1 MTRGKTTCR
10 ILKEIRRQIA
20 EANDIEF
27 VTSECRYQGECAGTC
42 PKCEA
47 EVRYLETRLAARQL
61 AGKAVALAGISAAMF
76 LTGCGSVGADDKETN
91 VSDTVPPIETESA
104 DSVAVDS
111 VEAFSITKKSQRI
124 VRGEVIA
131 EDTLKEIPI
140 DDDRIYECVE
150 EKPVFSGGD
159 EYALIRYVQS
169 HIRYPKRAKAN
180 SVEGRVVVQ
189 FVITK
194 TGDIGEI
201 KVVKGKDPDLDKE
214 AVRIVRRLPKFTPAK
229 MNGYPVNS
237 WWTVPVDF
245 QLKE

>member
-1 MTRGKTTCR
+1 MTCR

-20 EANDIEF
+20 EANDIEY

-47 EVRYLETRLAARQL
+47 EVRYLESRLAARQL

-76 LTGCGSVGADDKETN
+76 LTGCGCVGSDDSETN
-91 VSDTVPPIETESA
+91 VSATESPIETEHD

-111 VEAFSITKKSQRI
+111 IAIFANDIKSQRV
-124 VRGEVIA
+124 VRGEIIV
-131 EDTLKEIPI
+131 EDVLKEIPI

-150 EKPVFSGGD
+150 EKAVFSGGD
-159 EYALIRYVQS
+159 KYALIRYVQS
-169 HIRYPKRAKAN
+169 HIRYPKMAKAN
-180 SVEGRVVVQ
+180 GVEGRVVVQ

-194 TGDIGEI
+194 TGDIGDI
-201 KVVKGKDPDLDKE
+201 KVVKSKDPDLDKE
-214 AVRIVRRLPKFTPAK
+214 AVRIVRQLPKFTPAK

-245 QLKE
+245 QLKEHES